1 MALSLNGTT
10 GISGV
15 DGSASAP
22 AIKGTDTNSGISYA
36 SDTVN
41 INTGGTTRATIDSAG
56 ALDVPSNFP
65 IKVGGSEKLRIAS
78 DGKIG
83 IGLTSPAT
91 AMHIKNAD
99 DPVTI
104 TLQNSDTNTPTNSG
118 GEIIFKGTK
127 DNGDPIFFGG
137 VGGRRRN
144 QASDVTGYLALF
156 RQDGDGSN
164 NAAEGLRIDH
174 NGHIGFG
181 PHGIDPDSLG
191 GITIRQTVTGSGNRG
206 AVISNN
212 TIDSGQ
218 GFQEFRSS
226 GTQIGSIG
234 KSGTTSTTYNTGSD
248 YRLKENES
256 PITDGITRLKVL
268 KPYRFNWK
276 ADASTR
282 VDGFFAHEV
291 TPAVP
296 EAITGEKDAVDD
308 NDDPIIQ
315 QIDQSKLVP
324 LLTAALQ
331 EAVAKIEVLE
341 TKVAALEAG

>member
-1 MALSLNGTT
+1 MAIQINGTT

-22 AIKGTDTNSGISYA
+22 ALQGTDSNTGINFA

-41 INTGGTTRATIDSAG
+41 INTGGVTRATVDSSGRVIVGSTSHIGGAQFVVMGGNLNNYGAMAIGNKATNPTSGTSIAQFRFNSGATGTRRGAEIIVQADNNWTDGSSHPTRMIFSTAASNATSATERMRIDS
-56 ALDVPSNFP
+56 S
-65 IKVGGSEKLRIAS
+65 
-78 DGKIG
+78 
-83 IGLTSPAT
+83 
-91 AMHIKNAD
+91 
-99 DPVTI
+99 
-104 TLQNSDTNTPTNSG
+104 
-118 GEIIFKGTK
+118 
-127 DNGDPIFFGG
+127 
-137 VGGRRRN
+137 
-144 QASDVTGYLALF
+144 
-156 RQDGDGSN
+156 
-164 NAAEGLRIDH
+164 
-174 NGHIGFG
+174 GHIGFG
-181 PHGIDPDSLG
+181 PHGIDPSSNG
-191 GITIRQTVTGSGNRG
+191 GITMRQTVISGTNKG

-234 KSGTTSTTYNTGSD
+234 KSGTTSTTYNTSSD

-256 PITDGITRLKVL
+256 PITDGITRLKIL

-276 ADASTR
+276 ADASTK

-296 EAITGEKDAVDD
+296 EAITGAKDAVDSD
-308 NDDPIIQ
+308 NNPINQ

-331 EAVAKIEVLE
+331 EAIAKIEVLE
-341 TKVAALEAG
+341 TENTQMKTDLTALTARVTALEAG

>member
-1 MALSLNGTT
+1 MALNINGTT

-15 DGSASAP
+15 DGSNASP
-22 AIKGTDTNSGISYA
+22 AIQGTDSNTGVSFG

-41 INTGGTTRATIDSAG
+41 INTGGVTRATVDSAG
-56 ALDVPSNFP
+56 NV
-65 IKVGGSEKLRIAS
+65 
-78 DGKIG
+78 G
-83 IGLTSPAT
+83 IGTSSPSQKLHVAGG
-91 AMHIKNAD
+91 N
-99 DPVTI
+99 PVALIESTTSSGSFI
-104 TLQNSDTNTPTNSG
+104 HFENTSSSSTNRLGYAVHDFVLDTN
-118 GEIIFKGTK
+118 
-127 DNGDPIFFGG
+127 
-137 VGGRRRN
+137 
-144 QASDVTGYLALF
+144 
-156 RQDGDGSN
+156 GS
-164 NAAEGLRIDH
+164 AAFRIDSS
-174 NGHIGFG
+174 GHFGFG
-181 PHGIDPDSLG
+181 PNGIDPSSSG
-191 GITIRQTVTGSGNRG
+191 GITIRQTVVSGTNKG

-234 KSGTTSTTYNTGSD
+234 KSGTTSTTYNTSSD

-276 ADASTR
+276 ADASTK

-296 EAITGEKDAVDD
+296 EAITGEKDAVDSDD
-308 NDDPIIQ
+308 NVISQ